1 MTGWVWLSI
10 RARRLGGRSLDQVG
24 IGVVG
29 SAGVIGR
36 KHAAEAA
43 ELPNTRLV
51 AVHDLDAGAAGEQA
65 AELGARFHTTLDDL
79 LDDPEIDAVTIATPH
94 PLHMPVALDAFSA
107 GKHVLTEKPI
117 TATPSE
123 ADRMVSA
130 AAEAGVKLGVVYQ
143 NRFRPDL
150 MRIHEMA
157 AGGEL
162 GELYRTVLDAASF
175 RSQAYYDSGGWRG
188 TWDGEGGGVL
198 LNQGIHY
205 LDMFQWLGGM
215 PAAVTGHVSAL
226 THDIE
231 VEDSASALLEYP
243 NGAHGFLHCNTTQAP
258 SQTRLE
264 LWGDKCGVVVTDDA
278 VRFYRPEVGLR
289 EFSARENTQPFDKP
303 EVSVLPLLPGA
314 SQADHKDAV
323 ADFAQAVIE
332 DREPAAPGEEGVKGL
347 ELAAAV
353 IYSGCIGEQVKLPLD
368 RDAYDA
374 LLAQLRAGRKLGAN
388 TG

>member
-1 MTGWVWLSI
+1 ME
-10 RARRLGGRSLDQVG
+10 QVS

-29 SAGVIGR
+29 SAGVIGQ
-36 KHAAEAA
+36 KHAAEVA
-43 ELPNTRLV
+43 ELPNTRLA
-51 AVHDLDAGAAGEQA
+51 AVHDLNAEAAGQQA
-65 AELGARFHTTLDDL
+65 AALGTRSYDALGDML
-79 LDDPEIDAVTIATPH
+79 GDPGVDAVTIATPH
-94 PLHMPVALDAFSA
+94 PLHLGVALDAFAA

-117 TATPSE
+117 TAAPSE

-150 MRIHEMA
+150 LLIHEMVE
-157 AGGEL
+157 GGEL
-162 GELYRTVLDAASF
+162 GELYRTLLDAASF

-205 LDMFQWLGGM
+205 IDMFQWLGGM

-226 THDIE
+226 MHDIE

-264 LWGDKCGVVVTDDA
+264 LWGEKAGVVVTDHE
-278 VRFYRPEVGLR
+278 VKLYRPEVGLR
-289 EFSARENTQPFDKP
+289 DFSAREDAKPFDKP
-303 EVSVLPLLPGA
+303 DISALPLMPGA
-314 SQADHKDAV
+314 RTADHKDAI
-323 ADFAQAVIE
+323 ADFAQSIID
-332 DREPAAPGEEGVKGL
+332 DRDPAAPGEEGVKGL
-347 ELAAAV
+347 ELAAAL
-353 IYSGCIGEQVKLPLD
+353 IYSGCTGQKVELPLD
-368 RDAYDA
+368 RDDYDN
-374 LLAQLRAGRKLGAN
+374 LLDELRGGRKLGA
-388 TG
+388 